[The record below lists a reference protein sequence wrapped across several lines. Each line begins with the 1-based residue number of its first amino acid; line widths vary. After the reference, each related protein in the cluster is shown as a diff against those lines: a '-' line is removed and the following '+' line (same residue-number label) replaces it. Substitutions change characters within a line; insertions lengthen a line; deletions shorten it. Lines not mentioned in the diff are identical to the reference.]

1 MSVAYLTTDE
11 VNASLAGKFA
21 AACGLELF
29 LVHPDGTAPV
39 DGARAIVYDL
49 DFLPERHAASLA
61 AAASLP
67 RRSPALAVH
76 GYNIDRG
83 LARRLRAAGVVVAR
97 RLTSTLFERLH
108 AVLQQAKR
116 GAAAGRAP
124 QSEPADL
131 AS

>member
-29 LVHPDGTAPV
+29 LVHPNGTAPV
-39 DGARAIVYDL
+39 DGARAVVYDL
-49 DFLPERHAASLA
+49 DFLPQSHAASLA
-61 AAASLP
+61 AWASP
-67 RRSPALAVH
+67 GRSPALAVH
-76 GYNIDRG
+76 GYNIDEG
-83 LARRLRAAGVVVAR
+83 LARRLRSAGVVVAR

-116 GAAAGRAP
+116 GAASRAP
-124 QSEPADL
+124 QSESADL